1 MEQREVYLSKFL
13 IRDTGTLLY
22 RVQYRI
28 YYWYAKDTIF
38 SLFRLYPSR
47 VYVSVITS
55 RLVNSDRLRK
65 PGCVS
70 KRRIGVQL
78 YPMTAK
84 RGLLKRKYGVVWGCL
99 GLYGAELSLGTF
111 KRERQGGPG
120 SEHVSLA
127 AAPTE
132 GLRQAKPDGS
142 KSLSQLM
149 EEV

>member
-1 MEQREVYLSKFL
+1 
-13 IRDTGTLLY
+13 
-22 RVQYRI
+22 
-28 YYWYAKDTIF
+28 
-38 SLFRLYPSR
+38 
-47 VYVSVITS
+47 
-55 RLVNSDRLRK
+55 
-65 PGCVS
+65 
-70 KRRIGVQL
+70 
-78 YPMTAK
+78 MTAK